1 MRSLPLES
9 QIRERYEMVLASM
22 SQAARDVGRDPG
34 EVRLVVVTKTHPVET
49 VQAALAAGVRCFGE
63 NYAEEA
69 VDKIQRLVLAGEGV
83 SNVAWHMIG
92 HVQSR
97 KAALIPPHFDLLH
110 SLDSVKLAQRL
121 NDFAGSRGGRFPVLL
136 QLNVSGE
143 ESKFG
148 MPAWQENQQQPLFA
162 RISQIAVFSN
172 LEIRGLMTIPPFFDH
187 PELARPYF
195 RKLQAWRAL
204 LVQAFPQICW
214 DELSMGMSGDFQVAI
229 QEGATLVR
237 VGTAILGART
247 VSSQ

>member
-1 MRSLPLES
+1 MGAVSLEA
-9 QIRERYEMVLASM
+9 QIRERYEKVLGLMAE
-22 SQAARDVGRDPG
+22 AARAVGRDPG

-49 VQAALAAGVRCFGE
+49 VQAALAEVRCFGE

-69 VDKIQRLVLAGEGV
+69 VEKMRRLEAVGVDVSKI
-83 SNVAWHMIG
+83 AWHMIG

-97 KAALIPPHFDLLH
+97 KAALIPTHFDLLH

-121 NDFAGSRGGRFPVLL
+121 NDFAGSRGGRLPVLL

-148 MPAWQENQQQPLFA
+148 MPAWQESQQQNLLA
-162 RISQIAVFSN
+162 KISQIVTCSN
-172 LEIRGLMTIPPFFDH
+172 LEIRGLMTMPPYFDQ

-195 RKLQAWRAL
+195 RKLREWREVLAQVL
-204 LVQAFPQICW
+204 PQIHW
-214 DELSMGMSGDFQVAI
+214 DELSMGMSGDFEVAI

-247 VSSQ
+247 ANQ